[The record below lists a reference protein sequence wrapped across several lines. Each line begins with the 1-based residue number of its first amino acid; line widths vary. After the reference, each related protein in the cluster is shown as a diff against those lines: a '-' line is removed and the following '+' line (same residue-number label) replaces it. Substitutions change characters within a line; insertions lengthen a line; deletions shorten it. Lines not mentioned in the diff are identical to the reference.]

1 MAIRSRMGQRLAHPA
16 SPATAARRDLGSI
29 TDVNQFFGEILNLL
43 ELASERFQ
51 GQVLKVYD
59 GSSCSSETISKPAA
73 VEEAPT
79 PSSSSSDRP
88 NRAGIRNSGTP
99 AAFGG
104 RVSTPPGGSPLCGGG
119 PQTPSD
125 PATGKPLQHLGPH
138 PAAFEGGSPFEG
150 GITGAGLSVAAVQ
163 NGFGAAPNLRQCK
176 PPSTVRNPCWALWY
190 RAYTTDR
197 LCRTIFRSA
206 SRPLAKTVGDGS
218 VIAIPQKPSTC
229 KRTESPR
236 CCPALAQHI
245 VRQDVL

>member
-1 MAIRSRMGQRLAHPA
+1 MGDDPFPQRLAVIHGTSFARVLWALNRFHPMQQDTPTA
-16 SPATAARRDLGSI
+16 SSNPNPQRLRR
-29 TDVNQFFGEILNLL
+29 
-43 ELASERFQ
+43 
-51 GQVLKVYD
+51 
-59 GSSCSSETISKPAA
+59 
-73 VEEAPT
+73 
-79 PSSSSSDRP
+79 
-88 NRAGIRNSGTP
+88 
-99 AAFGG
+99 
-104 RVSTPPGGSPLCGGG
+104 PPRGGSPLCGGG